1 MNITDEM
8 VKAFVD
14 SYDEGCC
21 NDSSADWY
29 CTRHAL
35 ARVAPLI
42 AAQAL
47 RSAAQAV
54 RDMPYDLG
62 ETGWNA
68 LADQAED
75 AGYDRQRVLRHYR
88 DDRSF
93 THATIGAACQHGY
106 RSAAEVVEK
115 LAKGSP

>member
-21 NDSSADWY
+21 NDSSADWC

-47 RSAAQAV
+47 RDDAAKIERWSSGTEDAVDRLLAAV
-54 RDMPYDLG
+54 RAAVPDPL
-62 ETGWNA
+62 
-68 LADQAED
+68 
-75 AGYDRQRVLRHYR
+75 R
-88 DDRSF
+88 DDWR
-93 THATIGAACQHGY
+93 TDAADLV
-106 RSAAEVVEK
+106 SEIEV
-115 LAKGSP
+115 AWARAQ